1 MHLSTNPYTNK
12 QYPIPKTIDDRQNI
26 EAFLSRFHGRKVVVV
41 QGLGFV
47 GAVMSIVCA
56 NADGADYAVIGID
69 LPTPQA
75 YWKICEIN
83 AGKFPITSSDPN
95 VELYF
100 ENACRQ
106 GNFYATADPIAYSY
120 ADVIIVDVNLDVD
133 KRNGEINEL
142 RGFDVNLDGF
152 RAAIKAI
159 GRHCREDVHVI
170 VETTVPPGTCLQV
183 VYPLLREGLVR
194 RSLTDNMLKV
204 GHSYERVMPGPDY
217 VNSIKHFYRVYAGI
231 DEASADATEAFLRTI
246 ISTEKY
252 PLTRLGNTNATE
264 MAKVLENS
272 YRAMN
277 IAFIVEWTRFAE
289 EAGVNLYEVV
299 RAIRM
304 RPTHSNMML
313 PGIGVGGY
321 CLTKDALMASWARQ
335 HMFDGNGPLTMSEH
349 GIATNDLMPW
359 YAFQFILNHLGMET
373 PPGATYALSRGQGRG
388 ISPDSP
394 TAQTNAPS
402 LTEGLP
408 ESALPSHEKN
418 TYKQRLTGMKFLLLG
433 VSYRSDVADTRYTPP
448 EYLYRFLKREGAE
461 VALHDPYVGYWEEL
475 ALEVPDN
482 LEEVLQDDL
491 DVIVFSTMHGMY
503 RDHKTLYRFIEMHPK
518 VWVFDTLG
526 IVPEEAIQQ
535 STNKRIRVLGR
546 GDLIGV

>member
-1 MHLSTNPYTNK
+1 MHLSTNPYTK
-12 QYPIPKTIDDRQNI
+12 QQYPIPETINDRKHI
-26 EAFLSRFHGRKVVVV
+26 EAFLRRFPERKVVVV

-56 NADGADYAVIGID
+56 NADGADYAVIGVD
-69 LPTPQA
+69 LPTPQS

-100 ENACRQ
+100 ENARQQ

-133 KRNGEINEL
+133 KKNGPFNEL
-142 RGFDVNLDGF
+142 KAFDVNLDGF

-170 VETTVPPGTCLQV
+170 VETTVPPGTCMQV
-183 VYPLLREGLVR
+183 VYPLLCEGLVR
-194 RSLTDNMLKV
+194 RSLTASMIRV

-335 HMFDGNGPLTMSEH
+335 QMFGGKGPLTMSEQ

-359 YAFQFILNHLGMET
+359 YAFRFMLKHLGIET
-373 PPGATYALSRGQGRG
+373 DDEDQSSLPGKQGIVAPDDGRRTHTENPATDDYGSG
-388 ISPDSP
+388 
-394 TAQTNAPS
+394 
-402 LTEGLP
+402 
-408 ESALPSHEKN
+408 SANPSHEKK
-418 TYKQRLTGMKFLLLG
+418 YQGKRLKGLKFLLLG

-448 EYLYRFLKREGAE
+448 EYLYRFLKREGAD

-475 ALEVPDN
+475 ALNVPDN
-482 LEEVLQDDL
+482 LEKVLTDDI
-491 DVIVFSTMHGMY
+491 DVLVFSTMHGMY
-503 RDHKTLYRFIEMHPK
+503 RDDNTLYRFIEKNRH

-526 IVPEEAIQQ
+526 IVPEEVIRQTA
-535 STNKRIRVLGR
+535 NKRIRVLGR
-546 GDLIGV
+546 GDLIGG